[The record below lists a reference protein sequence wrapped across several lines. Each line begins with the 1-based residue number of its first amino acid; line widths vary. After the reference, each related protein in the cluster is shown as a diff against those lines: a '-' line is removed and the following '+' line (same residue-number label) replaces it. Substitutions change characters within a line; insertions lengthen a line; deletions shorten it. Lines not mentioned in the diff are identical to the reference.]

1 MGEKNYTEVN
11 LLGKTY
17 NLGGYEDEA
26 YLQRVATYVNSKS
39 AELKKTQ
46 GYLRQPTDFRQ
57 VLLALN
63 LADDYFKA
71 QNRIAA
77 LEAKQELL
85 EREIYELK
93 HELVS
98 RQINYENN

>member
-1 MGEKNYTEVN
+1 MAEKTFTEVN

-26 YLQRVATYVNSKS
+26 YLLRVATYVNGKAS
-39 AELKKTQ
+39 ELKKTA
-46 GYLRQPTDFRQ
+46 GYLRHPADFRQ
-57 VLLALN
+57 VMLALN

-71 QNRIAA
+71 QEQISA
-77 LEAKQELL
+77 LKTRQEEL

-93 HELVS
+93 HELAS
-98 RQINYENN
+98 RKKNDGEY